1 MKYNTGKYLLYLEP
15 SVFVFKRRSRIL
27 LYDSESSKKVIF
39 DLTEPL
45 KEIID
50 NLSNINNMYC
60 VVLDDEALYDESVRA
75 FVALLRDHYMADVI
89 PNTIMPP
96 LLSFHQ

>member
-1 MKYNTGKYLLYLEP
+1 MLYLVKSLIMKYNTGKYLLYLEP

-45 KEIID
+45 KPK
-50 NLSNINNMYC
+50 
-60 VVLDDEALYDESVRA
+60 
-75 FVALLRDHYMADVI
+75 LRDRLFGVYH
-89 PNTIMPP
+89 
-96 LLSFHQ
+96 